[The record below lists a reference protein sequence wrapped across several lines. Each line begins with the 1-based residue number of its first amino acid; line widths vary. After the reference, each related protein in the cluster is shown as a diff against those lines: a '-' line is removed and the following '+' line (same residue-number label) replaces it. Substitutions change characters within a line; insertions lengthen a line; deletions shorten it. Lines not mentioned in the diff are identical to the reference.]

1 MFRFWK
7 KIQGFAGWR
16 NEQIQGFAGWRF
28 CGLKKWKIHGFAG
41 WRLKK
46 KMKYFYVCMNF
57 LKSPMKLITCIWNIF
72 SNTFIIGLILC
83 KSLFQSIILR
93 KKYKWYQYIT
103 QGRTKSKVHG
113 ILIFLKPTLNGVYMI
128 FMQFILLSF

>member
-1 MFRFWK
+1 MMIFQPLITNEQTNICLDFEK

-46 KMKYFYVCMNF
+46 KNEILLRVHEFFKITHEINYMYLKYF
-57 LKSPMKLITCIWNIF
+57 LKHIYYWLNI
-72 SNTFIIGLILC
+72 
-83 KSLFQSIILR
+83 
-93 KKYKWYQYIT
+93 
-103 QGRTKSKVHG
+103 V
-113 ILIFLKPTLNGVYMI
+113 
-128 FMQFILLSF
+128 